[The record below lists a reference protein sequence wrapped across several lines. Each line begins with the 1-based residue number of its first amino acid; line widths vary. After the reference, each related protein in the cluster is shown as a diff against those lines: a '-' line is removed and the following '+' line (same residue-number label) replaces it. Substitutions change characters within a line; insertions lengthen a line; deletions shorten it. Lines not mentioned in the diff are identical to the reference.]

1 MPSARVMTHPRSI
14 LRSAALLGLGVAIV
28 GWLTEGIAV
37 GAGVAA
43 AAGLVCVDFGL
54 LRRQVRTLAAA
65 EPRPPTLLLGLLSS
79 LRLVLV
85 LAAAWLLLERFPP
98 LSLLVGFSSVVA
110 AILVDTAASVLHGT
124 ALAATE

>member
-1 MPSARVMTHPRSI
+1 V
-14 LRSAALLGLGVAIV
+14 ALA
-28 GWLTEGIAV
+28 GWLLAGSSF

-43 AAGLVCVDFGL
+43 AAGLACVDFWL
-54 LRRQVRTLAAA
+54 LGRHVRALASA
-65 EPRPPTLLLGLLSS
+65 ETRPPTLLLGLLSS

-98 LSLLVGFSSVVA
+98 LSLLVGFASVVA
-110 AILVDTAASVLHGT
+110 AILLEAAAFVLHGT